1 MKFSL
6 LPDSKS
12 GIGSLIMFIIL
23 ILCLAFFFLMI
34 NVFNQRGG
42 ATFFSN
48 LTLTIPMLLA
58 WASGVTSF
66 ILGMISLSKD
76 KHKSFLV
83 IIVTI
88 LTLFTSLLGI
98 MQVIG

>member
-1 MKFSL
+1 MKLSL
-6 LPDSKS
+6 LPDSKA
-12 GIGSLIMFIIL
+12 GIGSLVMFLIL
-23 ILCLAFFFLMI
+23 ILCLAFFFIMI
-34 NVFNQRGG
+34 SVFNQRGG

-66 ILGMISLSKD
+66 ILGMKSLSKD
-76 KHKSFLV
+76 SHKSFLV
-83 IIVTI
+83 IIVTV
-88 LTLFTSLLGI
+88 LTLLTSLFGI